1 MLLKDIYP
9 LFQVEDNNAECKLRL
24 NEDSFSW
31 LKTVAAFANSTGGLL
46 FVGVKPDDFSLAGMD
61 LATVDKQKQ
70 LFYQNARNRIQGYLD
85 IKTDLL
91 TYSDSGKDLYVLKIS
106 IAEATNK
113 PVILMHQGFPMVFVR
128 NDGFTSPATQ
138 EELVFMSTHNQL
150 VKFDTMATDVPF
162 SIDDFHDLDAFCFS
176 RINKHLDVKDLE
188 SLPFFDKNQK
198 LYRGSCLF
206 RDACDEPNTKIV
218 CSVYPGFTRGSDLV
232 IASNSFEGNLIKAY
246 QFMYEFVRARMN
258 HGFLKTGNG
267 RIDIDAFPERALFE
281 AIINSLAHRDYFIS
295 GSQISLDIFKDRL
308 VITSPGSYYQ
318 SGPLSP
324 TYELNRFASRRRNEY
339 ICNVFCYCKAMEAR
353 GTGFERIISDYAA
366 ADDRHKPF
374 IYSRNSVFSIVLPDL
389 TYAEGVSIES
399 DSISVI
405 AENLLRS
412 KYDLDILSYCYGQK
426 RDVKD
431 IAEHLGLANSS
442 YLRNTIIGNLVKI
455 GYLQSIKV
463 GNALCFI
470 ANKEKVTLK

>member
-1 MLLKDIYP
+1 MLLKEIYP
-9 LFQVEDNNAECKLRL
+9 LFQVEDNNVECKLRL

-31 LKTVAAFANSTGGLL
+31 LKTVAGFANCHGGLL

-61 LATVDKQKQ
+61 LSTIDKQKQ
-70 LFYQNARNRIQGYLD
+70 LFYQNVKNRIEGDLD
-85 IKTDLL
+85 IKTDLFA
-91 TYSDSGKDLYVLKIS
+91 YSDSGKDLYVLKIS
-106 IAEATNK
+106 IAEACMK
-113 PVILMHQGFPMVFVR
+113 PVILMHQGFPLVFVR

-138 EELVFMSTHNQL
+138 EELIFMSTHNQP
-150 VKFDTMATDVPF
+150 VKFDTIASDVPF
-162 SIDDFHDLDAFCFS
+162 AIDDFHDLDDFRFS
-176 RINKHLDVKDLE
+176 RTNKHLDVKELE
-188 SLPFFDKNQK
+188 SIPFFDRNKN

-206 RDACDEPNTKIV
+206 RDVCDEPNTKIV
-218 CSVYPGFTRGSDLV
+218 CSVYPGLTRGSDLV
-232 IASNSFEGNLIKAY
+232 IASNAFEGNLIKAY
-246 QFMYEFVRARMN
+246 RFMNEFVQSRMN
-258 HGFLKTGNG
+258 HGFLKTGDG

-281 AIINSLAHRDYFIS
+281 AIINSLAHRDYFIN

-324 TYELNRFASRRRNEY
+324 TYDLARFASRRRNEY

-353 GTGFERIISDYAA
+353 GTGFEKIISEYAS
-366 ADDRHKPF
+366 ADERHRPF
-374 IYSRNSVFSIVLPDL
+374 IYSKNSLFSIVLPDL
-389 TYAEGVSIES
+389 TYAPGVSIEA

-412 KYDLDILSYCYGQK
+412 KYDLDILSYCYGEN

-431 IAEHLGLANSS
+431 IAAHLGLANSS
-442 YLRNTIIGNLVKI
+442 YLRNTIIGHLVQI
-455 GYLQSIKV
+455 GYLNPIKI
-463 GNALCFI
+463 GNAQCFT